1 MRRTDIHPNI
11 SRLRSPHLS
20 ALLAALL
27 IAPFIALLV
36 AGPAL
41 IAASAIQAQSTTQ
54 PSSARPSDKRPPL
67 SEEARLQARK
77 AVASVGLVLVRR
89 SIDSPNE
96 KPRPRGSA
104 VVVRKDGLVATNYH
118 VIVEDK
124 SGRLYDEMYFSL
136 PAAGGETSRS
146 PALYRLEMI
155 LIDKR
160 YDLALLRVITDSAQA
175 PASEPPGFPALELGD
190 SRGVKL
196 LDDLI
201 IIGFPEKGGT
211 SVTVNTGMVEGTDIL
226 EQWIKTDA
234 RLIHGNSGGAAVNSE
249 GKLIGI
255 PTKVVAD
262 RQPVD
267 KNGDGFPDECRFYGA
282 VGFLRPTHL
291 IASMLEQVEARGT
304 GSTAAGANPA
314 PAPADHAALATPKQ
328 SVLVRG
334 IIRSARDGKP
344 IAGARVGLTP
354 AGTEEISVDNLLS
367 WGGSN
372 GEGIFNLNRP
382 VPAGRYTLVVRA
394 IGYAAFAREVDIG
407 GENQL
412 AVELSPSP

>member
-1 MRRTDIHPNI
+1 MRRTDTHPNI
-11 SRLRSPHLS
+11 FKLKSLP
-20 ALLAALL
+20 LL
-27 IAPFIALLV
+27 ALLV
-36 AGPAL
+36 AGLLA
-41 IAASAIQAQSTTQ
+41 AASTIQAQGTA
-54 PSSARPSDKRPPL
+54 PPPPARPSDKRPAL
-67 SEEARLQARK
+67 SEEARLLARK

-89 SIDSPNE
+89 SSDSPNE

-104 VVVRKDGLVATNYH
+104 VIIRKDGLVATNHH

-124 SGRLYDEMYFSL
+124 SGRPYDEMYFSL
-136 PAAGGETSRS
+136 PAAEGGASQN
-146 PALYRLEMI
+146 PAVYRLEII

-160 YDLALLRVITDSAQA
+160 YDLALLRVITDSARA
-175 PASEPPGFPALELGD
+175 SAAEPAGFPALELGD
-190 SRGVKL
+190 SRAVKL

-201 IIGFPEKGGT
+201 IIGFPEKGGS
-211 SVTVNTGMVEGTDIL
+211 SVTVNTGIVEGTDIL

-267 KNGDGFPDECRFYGA
+267 KNGDGFPDDFRFYGA

-291 IASMLEQVEARGT
+291 LASMLEQVEARGN

-314 PAPADHAALATPKQ
+314 PPQPGQVNRSAPKQ
-328 SVLVRG
+328 SILVRG
-334 IIRSARDGKP
+334 IIKSAKDGKP

-354 AGTEEISVDNLLS
+354 AGSEEISVDNLLS

-372 GEGIFNLNRP
+372 GEGLFNLNRP
-382 VPAGRYTLVVRA
+382 VPPGRYTLVVRA

>member
-1 MRRTDIHPNI
+1 MRRTYIHLNI
-11 SRLRSPHLS
+11 FRLKSPPLL
-20 ALLAALL
+20 ALLVTILLAA
-27 IAPFIALLV
+27 PSAL
-36 AGPAL
+36 
-41 IAASAIQAQSTTQ
+41 QAQSAAQT
-54 PSSARPSDKRPPL
+54 PPARPSEKRP
-67 SEEARLQARK
+67 SMSDEARLQARK

-89 SIDSPNE
+89 SIDSPSE

-104 VVVRKDGLVATNYH
+104 VIIRKDGLAATNYH

-124 SGRLYDEMYFSL
+124 SGRPYDEMYLSL
-136 PAAGGETSRS
+136 PAASGETSQN
-146 PALYRLEMI
+146 PALYRLEPV

-160 YDLALLRVITDSAQA
+160 YDLALLRVITDSARA
-175 PASEPPGFPALELGD
+175 PMGEPSDFPALELGD

-196 LDDLI
+196 LDELI
-201 IIGFPEKGGT
+201 IIGFPEKGGS
-211 SVTVNTGMVEGTDIL
+211 SVTVNAGMVEGTDIL

-267 KNGDGFPDECRFYGA
+267 RNGDGFPDEFRFYGA

-291 IASMLEQVEARGT
+291 IASMLEQIDARRI
-304 GSTAAGANPA
+304 GSTAADASPA
-314 PAPADHAALATPKQ
+314 PSQTGQEAIAVPKP
-328 SVLVRG
+328 SISVRG
-334 IIRSARDGKP
+334 IIRSAADGKP

-354 AGTEEISVDNLLS
+354 AGSEEISVDNLLS

-372 GEGIFNLNRP
+372 GEGVFNLNRP
-382 VPAGRYTLVVRA
+382 VPVGRYTLVVRA
-394 IGYAAFAREVDIG
+394 IKYAAFAREVDIG

-412 AVELSPSP
+412 VIELSPSP

>member
-11 SRLRSPHLS
+11 FKLRSLPPPP
-20 ALLAALL
+20 LAMALL
-27 IAPFIALLV
+27 IMGLLV
-36 AGPAL
+36 
-41 IAASAIQAQSTTQ
+41 AASAIQAQSTAQ
-54 PSSARPSDKRPPL
+54 PPAARPSEKRPPL

-89 SIDSPNE
+89 AFDSPGE

-104 VVVRKDGLVATNYH
+104 VVIRKDGLVATNYH

-124 SGRLYDEMYFSL
+124 SGRPYDEMYISL
-136 PAAGGETSRS
+136 PAAGGETSQN
-146 PALYRLEMI
+146 PAVYRLETI
-155 LIDKR
+155 LVDKR
-160 YDLALLRVITDSAQA
+160 YDLALLRVMTDGARP
-175 PASEPPGFPALELGD
+175 PAAEPPVFPALELGD

-201 IIGFPEKGGT
+201 IIGFPEKGGS

-249 GKLIGI
+249 GRLIGI

-267 KNGDGFPDECRFYGA
+267 KNGDGFPDEFRFYGA

-314 PAPADHAALATPKQ
+314 PSQPDHAAIVAPKQ
-328 SVLVRG
+328 SILVRG
-334 IIRSARDGKP
+334 IIKSATDGKL

-354 AGTEEISVDNLLS
+354 AGSEEISVNNLLS

-372 GEGIFNLNRP
+372 GEGVFNLNRP

-394 IGYAAFAREVDIG
+394 IGYAAFARQVDIG
-407 GENQL
+407 GDNQL
-412 AVELSPSP
+412 VVELSPSP